1 MLARLLTAP
10 ARRAAARRL
19 FDEVTRAW
27 RDPQL
32 FGEGGFAD
40 DPDGRFEACALFSTV
55 LFTRLAGRGAQA
67 EELSQ
72 TVFDITFKAFDQAL
86 RDLGVGDVHVGKRI
100 RLMAESFYGR
110 LHAYRPALEARDA
123 AALAGEIARNGLGR
137 PVGPDGFEHTVA
149 DRALTWLATLE
160 AASDA
165 RLLDGR
171 PGG

>member
-1 MLARLLTAP
+1 MLARLLSAP
-10 ARRAAARRL
+10 ARRAAAKRL
-19 FDEVTRAW
+19 FDAVTEAW
-27 RDPQL
+27 RDPHL
-32 FGEGGFAD
+32 FAEGGFAD

-72 TVFDITFKAFDQAL
+72 AIFDITFKAFDQAL

-110 LHAYRPALEARDA
+110 LHAYRPTLEARDA

-137 PVGPDGFEHTVA
+137 PMEADGFEHTLA
-149 DRALTWLATLE
+149 ARALSWLDVLE

-165 RLLDGR
+165 QLLDGR
-171 PGG
+171 TGN